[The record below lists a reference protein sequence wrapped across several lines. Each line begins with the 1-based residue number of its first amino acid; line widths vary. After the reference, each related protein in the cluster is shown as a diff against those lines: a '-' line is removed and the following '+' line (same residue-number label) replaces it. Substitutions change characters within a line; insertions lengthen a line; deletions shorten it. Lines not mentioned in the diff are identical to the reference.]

1 MPSLREL
8 QRDVSAAV
16 LGGAAGPAAA
26 HVLQDRLTPEQRL
39 QVYRNHVRIS
49 LREALAATFPVVR
62 RLVGEG
68 YFATVARH
76 FVLAHP
82 PRNPVL
88 AEYGAAF
95 PAFLEAA
102 PNAPVY
108 LADVARLEWALN
120 AAYPAPDASPLE
132 ARHLAGLA
140 PDAYAALRLAPL
152 ASTTLLAS
160 PHPVQAIWRANQP
173 DRDGTVDAPEAQT
186 VLVWRAADGDAAC
199 RALSAGE
206 AAFLGGLIAGHT
218 LGDAAGAAL
227 STDPSFD
234 LASAIAALLAEPLFH
249 APQGDTP

>member
-1 MPSLREL
+1 MPSLRDL
-8 QRDVSAAV
+8 QRDFSAAV
-16 LGGAAGPAAA
+16 LGGAAGPAATR
-26 HVLQDRLTPEQRL
+26 VLSDRLAPEQRL
-39 QVYRNHVRIS
+39 QVYRNHVRLS
-49 LREALAATFPVVR
+49 LREALAATFPVVL
-62 RLVGEG
+62 RLVGKG

-82 PRNPVL
+82 PRSPVL
-88 AEYGAAF
+88 AEYAAAF

-120 AAYPAPDASPLE
+120 AAFHAPDASPLE

-140 PDAYAALRLAPL
+140 QDAYAALRLTPL
-152 ASTTLLAS
+152 ASTALLAS

-173 DRDGTVDAPEAQT
+173 DRDGSIDATDGET

-218 LGDAAGAAL
+218 LGETAKTAL
-227 STDPSFD
+227 SADPSFD
-234 LASAIAALLAEPLFH
+234 LASAIAAVLAEPLFH
-249 APQGDTP
+249 APEGDTP

>member
-8 QRDVSAAV
+8 QRDFSAAV
-16 LGGAAGPAAA
+16 LGGAAGPAAM
-26 HVLQDRLTPEQRL
+26 HVLVDRLAPEQRL
-39 QVYRNHVRIS
+39 QVYRNHVRLS
-49 LREALAATFPVVR
+49 LREALAATFPVVL

-82 PRNPVL
+82 PRSPVL
-88 AEYGAAF
+88 AEYGAGF

-120 AAYPAPDASPLE
+120 LAFHAPDASPLD

-152 ASTTLLAS
+152 AATALLAS

-173 DRDGTVDAPEAQT
+173 DRDGTVDATDAQT
-186 VLVWRAADGDAAC
+186 MLVWRAADGDAAC
-199 RALSAGE
+199 RSLSSGE
-206 AAFLGGLIAGHT
+206 AAFLGTLIAGQT
-218 LGDAAGAAL
+218 LSEAAGAAL
-227 STDPSFD
+227 ANDPSFD
-234 LASAIAALLAEPLFH
+234 LAAAIATLLAEPLFH
-249 APQGDTP
+249 APQGGTP

>member
-1 MPSLREL
+1 VPSLREL
-8 QRDVSAAV
+8 QHDFSAAV
-16 LGGAAGPAAA
+16 LGGAAGPAAEQ
-26 HVLQDRLTPEQRL
+26 VLSDRLTPDQRL

-49 LREALAATFPVVR
+49 LREALAATFPVVL

-82 PRNPVL
+82 PRSPVL

-102 PNAPVY
+102 PNAPIY

-120 AAYPAPDASPLE
+120 AAFHAPDASPLE
-132 ARHLAGLA
+132 ARHLGGLA
-140 PDAYAALRLAPL
+140 PDAYDSLRLTPL
-152 ASTTLLAS
+152 ASTALLAS
-160 PHPVQAIWRANQP
+160 AQPIQAIWRANQP
-173 DRDGTVDAPEAQT
+173 DRDGSIDATNGET
-186 VLVWRAADGDAAC
+186 VLVWRTADGDAAC

-206 AAFLGGLIAGHT
+206 AAFLGAMIAGHT
-218 LGDAAGAAL
+218 LGEAAGTAL
-227 STDPSFD
+227 SVDPSFD
-234 LASAIAALLAEPLFH
+234 LATAIAALLAEPLFH

>member
-16 LGGAAGPAAA
+16 LGGAAGPAAG
-26 HVLQDRLTPEQRL
+26 HVLQDRLTPDQRV

-49 LREALAATFPVVR
+49 LREALAATFPVVL

-82 PRNPVL
+82 PRSPVL

-102 PNAPVY
+102 PNAPAY

-120 AAYPAPDASPLE
+120 AAYHAPDAPPLE

-140 PDAYAALRLAPL
+140 PDAYAALRLTPL
-152 ASTTLLAS
+152 PSTALLAS
-160 PHPVQAIWRANQP
+160 PHPIQAIWRANQP
-173 DRDGTVDAPEAQT
+173 DRDGGIDATDGET
-186 VLVWRAADGDAAC
+186 VLVWRTADGDAAC

-206 AAFLGGLIAGHT
+206 AAFLGAMIAGHA
-218 LGDAAGAAL
+218 LGEAAGAAL
-227 STDPSFD
+227 SAAPSFD
-234 LASAIAALLAEPLFH
+234 LASAIAAVLAEPLFH
-249 APQGDTP
+249 APEGGPP